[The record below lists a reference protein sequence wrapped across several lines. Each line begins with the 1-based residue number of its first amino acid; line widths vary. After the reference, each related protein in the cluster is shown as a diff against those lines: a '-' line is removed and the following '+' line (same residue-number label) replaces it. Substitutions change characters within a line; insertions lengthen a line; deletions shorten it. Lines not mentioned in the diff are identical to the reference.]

1 VYVAPPSGDLAME
14 IGNAVD
20 DRHQVGSLKIAKCL
34 IGLAFPARQI
44 SHRHAF
50 GGCALFFTTTE

>member
-1 VYVAPPSGDLAME
+1 ME